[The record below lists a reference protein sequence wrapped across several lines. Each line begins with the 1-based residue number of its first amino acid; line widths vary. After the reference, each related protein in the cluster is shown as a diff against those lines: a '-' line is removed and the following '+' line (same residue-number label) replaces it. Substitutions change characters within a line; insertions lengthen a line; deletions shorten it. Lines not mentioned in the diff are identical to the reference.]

1 MNKVTNLSNMNN
13 ANFHSIFAATSSPSG
28 AGRLPGGKIFLIGI
42 MGSGKTHWA
51 QQLAD
56 QLHMDW
62 IDLDQQIEKVTDMPV
77 RDIFAM
83 EGEEYFRLKEK
94 DTLRQFIGVDNIIIA
109 TGGGTPCFHNNM
121 EWMNDNG
128 ITIWLHV
135 DSNVLAERLK
145 RKKYKRPL
153 ISHLNDDE
161 IQDFIEA
168 KLKEREP
175 FYAQAKYHLTG
186 SQITLED
193 FTKIFNNAQ

>member
-1 MNKVTNLSNMNN
+1 
-13 ANFHSIFAATSSPSG
+13 
-28 AGRLPGGKIFLIGI
+28 

-51 QQLAD
+51 QRLAD
-56 QLHMDW
+56 QLNMDW

-77 RDIFAM
+77 RDIFAT

-94 DTLRQFIGVDNIIIA
+94 DTLRQFAGIHNIIIA

-128 ITIWLHV
+128 ITIWLNM
-135 DSNVLAERLK
+135 DSAVLAERLR

-161 IQDFIEA
+161 IQDFIEQ
-168 KLKEREP
+168 KIKEREP
-175 FYAQAKYHLTG
+175 YYAQAKHQITS

-193 FTKIFNNAQ
+193 FTKILSHAQ